1 MAQKDGKL
9 ILVKLGSTTYAGQT
23 DTDISFETDTI
34 EVTTKTS
41 TNGAKE
47 YLPGEQGTTISFSG
61 LQAIDAATDVNTL
74 VADWK
79 GRTVGTFVWGGAA
92 AGSVN
97 FTGSAFISS
106 LNLTGNKNEGQ
117 GYSGT
122 LQVTGDIT
130 VVTVS

>member
-47 YLPGEQGTTISFSG
+47 FLAGEQGTTISFSG

-74 VADWK
+74 VSDWK
-79 GRTVGTFVWGGAA
+79 NRTVGSFVWGGVE
-92 AGSVN
+92 AGN
-97 FTGSAFISS
+97 LNITGSAFISS
-106 LNLTGNKNEGQ
+106 LSLTGNKNEGQ
-117 GYSGT
+117 GFSGS
-122 LQVTGDIT
+122 LQVTGDVTIL
-130 VVTVS
+130 TVS